1 MVVLLVRV
9 YRTVVIRIIYNI
21 AQTDH
26 GVKIK
31 MRGGAKEEGIGR
43 GLRPGSTVSKWLW
56 WRGLVHG
63 HWNLNIIL
71 IVSGIYY
78 YSNIDINRTPAEK
91 ACRSVPLPIL
101 LYFIPIITE
110 MAFMATS
117 IAPIIVHV
125 ILG

>member
-1 MVVLLVRV
+1 MVVLRL
-9 YRTVVIRIIYNI
+9 IRIIYNI

-43 GLRPGSTVSKWLW
+43 GLRPGCAVSKWLW

-78 YSNIDINRTPAEK
+78 YSNIDINITPAEK
-91 ACRSVPLPIL
+91 ACISVPLPIL
-101 LYFIPIITE
+101 LYFIPIIIAI
-110 MAFMATS
+110 AFIATS

-125 ILG
+125 ILGVPI